1 LAQICAKIATTPK
14 RRAKMPHMS
23 VWYSLIMLLHLIAVA
38 LWLGAIV
45 FFLVVSGPAVN
56 ELDTGIAIKTMNQ
69 GRIGLENISWTAI
82 ALLLISGI
90 ANLILRNQSAAVP
103 PSDFYTI
110 VLSVKLFLF
119 GAMAMHHGLQ
129 VFKYAPR
136 IAAMTAELPA
146 GTLVWPEPLLS
157 CWRRWFLLL
166 KINAGLGPVVVLLG
180 MALVK
185 S

>member
-1 LAQICAKIATTPK
+1 MEICAKIVTTLGH
-14 RRAKMPHMS
+14 RAKMPHMS
-23 VWYSLIMLLHLIAVA
+23 AWYSLTMLLHLVAIA
-38 LWLGAIV
+38 LWFGAIV

-56 ELDTGIAIKTMNQ
+56 ELDAGIAIKTMNQ
-69 GRIGLENISWTAI
+69 GRIGLEMISWTAI
-82 ALLLISGI
+82 GLLLITGI

-103 PSDFYTI
+103 LSESYNI
-110 VLSVKLFLF
+110 VLAVKLFLF

-146 GTLVWPEPLLS
+146 QTMVWPEPLLS

-180 MALVK
+180 MALTK

>member
-1 LAQICAKIATTPK
+1 LAEIYAKITATLK
-14 RRAKMPHMS
+14 RRAEMPHMS
-23 VWYSLIMLLHLIAVA
+23 VWYSFIMLLHLVAIA

-56 ELDTGIAIKTMNQ
+56 ELDADIAIKTMNQ
-69 GRIGLENISWTAI
+69 GRIGLELISWTAI
-82 ALLLISGI
+82 ALLLISGV
-90 ANLILRNQSAAVP
+90 ANLILRNQSAPVP
-103 PSDFYTI
+103 PSDFYSI
-110 VLSVKLFLF
+110 VLGVKLFLF

-136 IAAMTAELPA
+136 IAAITAELPA